1 MAYPREPR
9 RLPWL
14 KLGGGA
20 FVASIVGFFACSSAP
35 PRAARAPTRG
45 QATLT
50 VMTYNV
56 NYGLAGDD
64 ATLRAISEEQADLV
78 LLQETTPSWEAVL
91 RGELGER
98 YPHVAFRHCCG
109 AGGMAVLSR
118 FPFRERDYLEPPEG
132 GWFPAWTLDVEA
144 PFGLLQVM
152 NVHLRPQIGDSGPNL
167 GGIMSGAITTPPIRR
182 REISEYFAHLD
193 DDVPTLIAGDFNES
207 ESGRALTYLAE
218 QGFRSTL
225 PEFSDADTWRWN
237 TSVVGTVSRRFDHI
251 VYGRGLD
258 PLSARVVAAGN
269 SDHLP
274 VVAIFERD

>member
-1 MAYPREPR
+1 MPCPLDR
-9 RLPWL
+9 RRFGLL
-14 KLGGGA
+14 ALSGA
-20 FVASIVGFFACSSAP
+20 LVASVAGSGACSSAP

-56 NYGLAGDD
+56 NYGLAGD
-64 ATLRAISEEQADLV
+64 AGTLRAITEQDADLV
-78 LLQETTPSWEAVL
+78 LLQETTPAWEAVL
-91 RGELGER
+91 RGELDER

-132 GWFPAWTLDVEA
+132 GWFPAWTIDLDS
-144 PFGLLQVM
+144 PFGRLQVM

-167 GGIMSGAITTPPIRR
+167 GGILSGAVTTPPVRR
-182 REISEYFAHLD
+182 REMSEYFAYLD
-193 DDVPTLIAGDFNES
+193 DGVPTLIAGDFNES
-207 ESGRALTYLAE
+207 ETGGALEYLE
-218 QGFRSTL
+218 RKGFRSTL
-225 PEFSDADTWRWN
+225 PEFSDADTWHWN

-251 VYGRGLD
+251 VYGRGLE
-258 PLSARVVAAGN
+258 PLSARVVSAGN

-274 VVAIFERD
+274 VVAVFERD